1 MMPLAPSYEF
11 HTRVVDK
18 GVEIQLC
25 HPATGRKK
33 EFFLAGIK
41 DVGGIDVHMLSLTES
56 QCDQFLAEKKAIVK
70 EKKEKKP
77 LPEKKAEETTSIKE
91 SFRSFVDGE
100 WVKVFKD

>member
-11 HTRVVDK
+11 YTKVVDK

-41 DVGGIDVHMLSLTES
+41 DVSGIDVHMLSLTES
-56 QCDQFLAEKKAIVK
+56 QCDQFLAEKTPKSKKSKA
-70 EKKEKKP
+70 
-77 LPEKKAEETTSIKE
+77 
-91 SFRSFVDGE
+91 
-100 WVKVFKD
+100 